1 MFARQ
6 AHPNHIRGTQPLKH
20 QVVINVQYTEY
31 EALDELVL
39 ILSKRRENEQKGQ
52 LMNQKI
58 MVVVTRR
65 SSFTREDATHLL
77 RTLMMKRNKWNNG
90 HNMSYNLQIKI
101 L

>member
-1 MFARQ
+1 M
-6 AHPNHIRGTQPLKH
+6 
-20 QVVINVQYTEY
+20 EY

-58 MVVVTRR
+58 MVVITRR
-65 SSFTREDATHLL
+65 LSFTREDATHLL
-77 RTLMMKRNKWNNG
+77 HTLITKRNGRSNS
-90 HNMSYNLQIKI
+90 HRMSCFLQTKI

>member
-1 MFARQ
+1 M
-6 AHPNHIRGTQPLKH
+6 K
-20 QVVINVQYTEY
+20 Y

-58 MVVVTRR
+58 MVVVTQR
-65 SSFTREDATHLL
+65 SSFNREDATHLL
-77 RTLMMKRNKWNNG
+77 RTLMMKRNKRSNG